1 MSQVEIKVH
10 GREYRVT
17 CETGQENRLQKSAA
31 FLDKRVSTMAT
42 DLPDI
47 SETRLM
53 LLAALTICDELFEAR
68 ERADDLAVSRAGRE
82 QAHGERPCVEAPDEQ
97 QDQGD
102 GSAHRNSGMAGSIGA

>member
-17 CETGQENRLQKSAA
+17 CEKGQEDRLQKSAA
-31 FLDKRVSTMAT
+31 FLDKRVSAMSA

-68 ERADDLAVSRAGRE
+68 ERALDLEDAGVALDSDTLGGASRAI
-82 QAHGERPCVEAPDEQ
+82 EAAAKRVSDITAKL
-97 QDQGD
+97 D
-102 GSAHRNSGMAGSIGA
+102 G

>member
-1 MSQVEIKVH
+1 MSQVEIRVH

-17 CETGQENRLQKSAA
+17 CEPGQEDRLQKSAA
-31 FLDKRVSTMAT
+31 FLDKRVSSMAG

-68 ERADDLAVSRAGRE
+68 ERADDMEGAGDALDPETMGGAARAI
-82 QAHGERPCVEAPDEQ
+82 EAAAKRVNEIAENLD
-97 QDQGD
+97 
-102 GSAHRNSGMAGSIGA
+102 S

>member
-17 CETGQENRLQKSAA
+17 CETGQEDRLQKLAA
-31 FLDKRVSTMAT
+31 FLDKRVSAMSA

-68 ERADDLAVSRAGRE
+68 ERAEDLEDAGDALDEETMGGAARA
-82 QAHGERPCVEAPDEQ
+82 VEAAAKRVKE
-97 QDQGD
+97 
-102 GSAHRNSGMAGSIGA
+102 MAEKLDS

>member
-17 CETGQENRLQKSAA
+17 CETGQEDRLQKSAA
-31 FLDKRVSTMAT
+31 FLDRRVSAMAS

-53 LLAALTICDELFEAR
+53 LLAALTICDELFDARDRVDDMEGAGDALDPETMGGAARAIEAAAKR
-68 ERADDLAVSRAGRE
+68 VNEIAEKIDS
-82 QAHGERPCVEAPDEQ
+82 
-97 QDQGD
+97 
-102 GSAHRNSGMAGSIGA
+102 